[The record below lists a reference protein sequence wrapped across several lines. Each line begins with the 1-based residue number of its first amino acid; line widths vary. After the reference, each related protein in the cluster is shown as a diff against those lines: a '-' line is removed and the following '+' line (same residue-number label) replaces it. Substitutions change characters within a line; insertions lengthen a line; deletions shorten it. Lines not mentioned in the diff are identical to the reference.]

1 MFSSNPTSFR
11 QAGPARNAIKRRP
24 VVKFAGHKKRTFKV
38 IPTPNIRAAAV
49 HYFHGD
55 SPEMNS
61 ETTAENSIRH
71 AVAAIRQQHW
81 LSLALLALHCALML
95 ELSDPLSRA
104 LLLSHFGLFLLWQ
117 PLWRGG
123 QKLFPGQVGLIVGAA
138 VLLIASSSYWMMA
151 LWISVLFS
159 LIGGNVPGIKNVR
172 QRIVSLLA
180 AVYLLS
186 VLLMW
191 VVPHIFSD
199 QLFSGPFLVLAR
211 YGLVIPALA
220 IFFVRTEKS
229 QSSSAYSVDLFYSLL
244 LFLMVVVLVLGA
256 FAIKQ
261 VSHGNYVMS
270 LAQALIVAAGLLVA
284 LSLLWDPRAGF
295 AGIGQLVTRYFLSIG
310 VPFERWM
317 HSLAGLADRERD
329 PDKFVIVA
337 AHEMA
342 GLPWLSG
349 IGWQSKT
356 STGSAGETT
365 KYATEF
371 VFGGL
376 KLRLYTQ
383 WSPSPALV
391 LHIRLLARL
400 LGDYYDAKMREQDQ
414 RRNAYVQAI
423 YETGSRLTHDVKNL
437 LQTLRSLCAA
447 AETSQEDD
455 SDALRLL
462 MQRQLPQITQRLQ
475 ITLDKLNTKPALA
488 HDKIPG
494 TQWWNELQQRF
505 AHERVEFVGQMLP
518 QGSMLPTD
526 LFTSA
531 AENFLQNAI
540 EKRKLNTALRILVQ
554 LQWIDGFVLSVCDD
568 GQPVSESLTGELFNS
583 PVQSK
588 SGLGVGMYQVARFA
602 KEQGYEV
609 SLSSNQAGRVCFALS
624 PMG

>member
-1 MFSSNPTSFR
+1 M
-11 QAGPARNAIKRRP
+11 NAEATAHTPIQ
-24 VVKFAGHKKRTFKV
+24 RTL
-38 IPTPNIRAAAV
+38 
-49 HYFHGD
+49 
-55 SPEMNS
+55 
-61 ETTAENSIRH
+61 
-71 AVAAIRQQHW
+71 AAIRQQHW

-95 ELSDPLSRA
+95 ELADPLARA
-104 LLLSHFGLFLLWQ
+104 LLLSHFGFFLLWQ

-123 QKLFPGQVGLIVGAA
+123 QKLIPGQVGLIIAAA
-138 VLLIASSSYWMMA
+138 VLLIAAASYWMMA

-159 LIGGNVPGIKNVR
+159 LIGGNVPGIKNFR
-172 QRIVSLLA
+172 QRVVSLLA

-186 VLLMW
+186 VLLTW
-191 VVPHIFSD
+191 VVPHLFPDQVFSD
-199 QLFSGPFLVLAR
+199 PFQALVR
-211 YGLVIPALA
+211 YGLVIPAIA
-220 IFFVRTEKS
+220 IFFVRTEKA
-229 QSSSAYSVDLFYSLL
+229 QTSSAYSVDLFYSLL

-261 VSHGNYVMS
+261 VSHGNYVIS

-317 HSLAGLADRERD
+317 HSLAALADRERD

-349 IGWQSKT
+349 IGWQSKS
-356 STGSAGETT
+356 STGNAGDIT
-365 KYATEF
+365 KYSTEF
-371 VFGGL
+371 TFGGL
-376 KLRLYTQ
+376 TLSLYTR

-400 LGDYYDAKMREQDQ
+400 LGDYYDSKIREQEQ

-447 AETSQEDD
+447 AETSDESD
-455 SDALRLL
+455 SEALRLL

-475 ITLDKLNTKPALA
+475 ITLDKLNTKPPVGQ
-488 HDKIPG
+488 DRTSGKD
-494 TQWWNELQQRF
+494 WWRDFKQRF
-505 AHERVEFVGQMLP
+505 GHERVEFEDGSLP
-518 QGSMLPTD
+518 EASMLPAD
-526 LFTSA
+526 LFESA
-531 AENFLQNAI
+531 AENFLQNAL
-540 EKRKLNTALRILVQ
+540 EKRKLANNLRISVG
-554 LQWIDGFVLSVCDD
+554 LQWKDGFALSVCDD
-568 GQPVSESLTGELFNS
+568 GTPVPDALAAQLFNS
-583 PVQSK
+583 PVQSN

-602 KEQGYEV
+602 REQGYQIA
-609 SLSSNQAGRVCFALS
+609 LSSNEQGRVCFTLTQSA
-624 PMG
+624 